1 MSDPRH
7 AMLQHP
13 KKKEKVDLMKQM
25 VPGVQSLAAH
35 PGTTMTSTR
44 ELSSGKQLFSI
55 SGARTTNVLLA
66 CLEPSAG
73 ATSVEGHSNAKISRR
88 KQLFSN
94 PDARTTNGVLTSLE
108 TKTSGQSMN
117 IAGQSPVWEVVE
129 TTMLST
135 RVTSFGTIVQTRVK
149 DFIVRERIPN
159 GHQVASAPNY
169 FKINNNKQASASHSE
184 KKPAIVILPQQEA
197 KGGNALRQPQAPD
210 KVQPEAVQMGPSCP
224 VDPSR
229 PHGALMSTA
238 YCLPAKGLG
247 SNKHTL
253 RNDIKASVANVTS
266 AARLQRGASITHVP
280 GPGLRSDPHGKTDC
294 YFSGSKTAENQVR
307 STSVTSSGTVVSYKP
322 AMPVVQTKDNGH
334 RPSAKT
340 PSMPTVQKDDLL
352 RPSGPLT
359 PAVNSHQPKVPAAPK
374 KNHGARTS
382 VLDTKAPKMP
392 IVQKD
397 DLRRAPVLATPA
409 VVSHQPKT
417 PAAPKKAH
425 GRQESVLDEKAAS
438 GHPSASLRAPSQA
451 VTVLLRSPPQANK
464 QRSVSNETEKT
475 VRPCK
480 VSNAF
485 PKRIN
490 GKFRRSTVLGLFPGQ
505 HRPGKY

>member
-224 VDPSR
+224 VAPSR
-229 PHGALMSTA
+229 PHGALMSR
-238 YCLPAKGLG
+238 LG

-334 RPSAKT
+334 RPSGLVT
-340 PSMPTVQKDDLL
+340 PTLISQQQKM
-352 RPSGPLT
+352 
-359 PAVNSHQPKVPAAPK
+359 PAAPK
-374 KNHGARTS
+374 KN
-382 VLDTKAPKMP
+382 
-392 IVQKD
+392 
-397 DLRRAPVLATPA
+397 
-409 VVSHQPKT
+409 
-417 PAAPKKAH
+417 
-425 GRQESVLDEKAAS
+425 
-438 GHPSASLRAPSQA
+438 
-451 VTVLLRSPPQANK
+451 
-464 QRSVSNETEKT
+464 
-475 VRPCK
+475 
-480 VSNAF
+480 
-485 PKRIN
+485 
-490 GKFRRSTVLGLFPGQ
+490 
-505 HRPGKY
+505 